1 MKALIIAAGEG
12 SRLGSLTKDEPKP
25 LIKLLGLSLIERV
38 ILTAREAG
46 IVEFIIV
53 TGFMGEKL
61 KEKLGNGDNY
71 GVNIT
76 YIENKEWQGGNGTSV
91 LAAKRALNEDFVLLM
106 ADHIFEAKILNG
118 LKEVKLKNK
127 ECLLAIDKTPK
138 EYIDLDDATKVNVEN
153 GRIMDI
159 GKKIENHSGLD
170 CGIFLLSPSIFE
182 ALKKSIKEGNQAL
195 SGGIRILARNKMM
208 KCFDIRDAFW
218 FDIDTKSSYKKA
230 EKILL
235 KQLIKPRDGPV
246 SRFLNR
252 PVSLRISKL
261 LVKTKVRPN
270 LISFASFLICVFSA
284 FFFSRGNYFS
294 LVIGGLLAQFSS
306 IVDGCD
312 GEVARLKF
320 QESDYGAWFD
330 AVLDR
335 YADAFLLF
343 GLTYHV
349 YSLSGNHLSLLIGF
363 MAILGTFMNSYTA
376 DKYDGFMKRKL
387 GTRGH
392 YFRMGRDVRMFIIF
406 IGALINQPLL
416 ILVIIAILMN
426 IENIR
431 RAVVLNK
438 RCYA

>member
-1 MKALIIAAGEG
+1 MKALIIAAGKG
-12 SRLGSLTKDEPKP
+12 SRLESHSKGQPKP
-25 LIKLLGLSLIERV
+25 LIKLLGLSLVERV
-38 ILTAREAG
+38 ILTAKEAD

-53 TGFMGEKL
+53 IGFLGERI
-61 KEKLGNGDNY
+61 KEKLGNGNNY
-71 GVNIT
+71 GVAIT
-76 YIENKEWQGGNGTSV
+76 YIENKEWQGGNGISV
-91 LAAKRALNEDFVLLM
+91 LTAKRVLNEDFVLLM
-106 ADHIFEAKILNG
+106 ADHIFEAKILDE
-118 LKEVKLKNK
+118 LKEIELKNK
-127 ECLLAIDKTPK
+127 ECILAIDRTPK
-138 EYIDLDDATKVNVEN
+138 EYIDLDDATKVKVKNS
-153 GRIMDI
+153 RIVAI

-182 ALKKSIKEGNQAL
+182 ALEESVKGGDQTL
-195 SGGIRILARNKMM
+195 SGGIRVLARNEMM
-208 KCFDIRDAFW
+208 KYFDVKDAFW

-235 KQLIKPRDGPV
+235 KQLIKRTDGPV

-252 PVSLRISKL
+252 PVSLIISKL
-261 LVKTKVRPN
+261 LVKTKIRPN
-270 LISFASFLICVFSA
+270 LISFVSFLFCVFSA
-284 FFFSRGNYFS
+284 FFFSIGNYI
-294 LVIGGLLAQFSS
+294 LLIIGGVLAQFSS

-312 GEVARLKF
+312 GEVARLTF

-387 GTRGH
+387 GAGEH
-392 YFRMGRDVRMFIIF
+392 YFRMGRDMRMFIIF

-431 RAVVLNK
+431 RVVILN
-438 RCYA
+438 RNG

>member
-1 MKALIIAAGEG
+1 M
-12 SRLGSLTKDEPKP
+12 
-25 LIKLLGLSLIERV
+25 IERV
-38 ILTAREAG
+38 ILTAKKIG

-53 TGFMGEKL
+53 TGFSGERI
-61 KEKLGNGDNY
+61 KEKLGDGNNY
-71 GVNIT
+71 GVKIT
-76 YIENKEWQGGNGTSV
+76 YIENKEWQGGNGVSV
-91 LAAKRALNEDFVLLM
+91 LAAKRALNENFVLLM
-106 ADHIFEAKILNG
+106 ADHIFEAKILDG
-118 LKEVKLKNK
+118 LKEIKLKNK
-127 ECLLAIDKTPK
+127 ECILAIDRTPK
-138 EYIDLDDATKVNVEN
+138 EYIDLDDATKVKVEN
-153 GRIMDI
+153 GKIVDI
-159 GKKIENHSGLD
+159 GKEIVNHSGLD
-170 CGIFLLSPSIFE
+170 CGIFLLSPSMFE
-182 ALKKSIKEGNQAL
+182 ALKKSIKEEDQTL
-195 SGGIRILARNKMM
+195 SGGVRILARNRMM
-208 KCFDIRDAFW
+208 KYFDIRDAFW

-235 KQLIKPRDGPV
+235 KQLIKSTDGPV

-261 LVKTKVRPN
+261 LVKTKIKPN
-270 LISFASFLICVFSA
+270 LISFTSFLICIFSA
-284 FFFSRGNYFS
+284 FFFSVGNYFP
-294 LVIGGLLAQFSS
+294 LIIGGLLAQFSS

-387 GTRGH
+387 GHGEH
-392 YFRMGRDVRMFIIF
+392 YFRMGRDVRIFIIF
-406 IGALINQPLL
+406 IGALINQPFL

-431 RAVVLNK
+431 RVVVLNK
-438 RCYA
+438 NG

>member
-1 MKALIIAAGEG
+1 MKALIIAAGKG
-12 SRLGSLTKDEPKP
+12 SRLESLSKGQPKP

-46 IVEFIIV
+46 IAEFIIV
-53 TGFMGEKL
+53 TGFLEERI
-61 KEKLGNGDNY
+61 KEKLGDGNNY

-76 YIENKEWQGGNGTSV
+76 YIENKEWQGGNGVSV
-91 LAAKRALNEDFVLLM
+91 LAAKGAFNENFVLLM
-106 ADHIFEAKILNG
+106 ADHIFEAKILDE
-118 LKEVKLKNK
+118 LKEIKLKSK
-127 ECLLAIDKTPK
+127 ECILAIDRTPK
-138 EYIDLDDATKVNVEN
+138 EYIDLDDATKVKVEN
-153 GRIMDI
+153 DRIVDI
-159 GKKIENHSGLD
+159 GKKIENYSGLD

-182 ALKKSIKEGNQAL
+182 ALKKSIKEGDQTL
-195 SGGIRILARNKMM
+195 SGGIRILARNRMM
-208 KCFDIRDAFW
+208 KYFDVKNAFW

-235 KQLIKPRDGPV
+235 KQLIKRTDGPV

-252 PVSLRISKL
+252 PVSLIISKL

-284 FFFSRGNYFS
+284 FFFSVGNYFS
-294 LVIGGLLAQFSS
+294 LIIGGVLAQFSS

-312 GEVARLKF
+312 GEVARLTF
-320 QESDYGAWFD
+320 QKSDYGAWFD

-376 DKYDGFMKRKL
+376 DKYDGFMRRKL
-387 GTRGH
+387 GSGEH

-431 RAVVLNK
+431 RVVVLNENG
-438 RCYA
+438 

>member
-1 MKALIIAAGEG
+1 MKALIIAAGKG
-12 SRLGSLTKDEPKP
+12 SRLERISKGQPKP

-53 TGFMGEKL
+53 TGFLGERI
-61 KEKLGNGDNY
+61 KEKLGDGNNY
-71 GVNIT
+71 GVKIT
-76 YIENKEWQGGNGTSV
+76 YIENKEWQGGNGVSV
-91 LAAKRALNEDFVLLM
+91 LAAKGTLNENFVLLM
-106 ADHIFEAKILNG
+106 ADHIFEAKILDG
-118 LKEVKLKNK
+118 LKEIKLKSK
-127 ECLLAIDKTPK
+127 ECILAIDTTPK
-138 EYIDLDDATKVNVEN
+138 EYIDLDDATKVKVEN
-153 GRIMDI
+153 SRIVDI
-159 GKKIENHSGLD
+159 GKKIENYSGFD

-182 ALKKSIKEGNQAL
+182 ALKKSIKEGDQTL
-195 SGGIRILARNKMM
+195 SGGIRILARNRMM
-208 KCFDIRDAFW
+208 KYFDVKNAFW

-235 KQLIKPRDGPV
+235 KQLIKRTDGPV

-252 PVSLRISKL
+252 PVSLIISKL
-261 LVKTKVRPN
+261 LVKTKVKPN

-284 FFFSRGNYFS
+284 FFFSVGNYFS
-294 LVIGGLLAQFSS
+294 LIIGGLLAQFSS

-320 QESDYGAWFD
+320 QESEYGAWFD

-376 DKYDGFMKRKL
+376 DKYDGFMRRKL
-387 GTRGH
+387 GSGEH
-392 YFRMGRDVRMFIIF
+392 YCRMGRDVRMFIIF

-416 ILVIIAILMN
+416 TLVIIAILMN

-431 RAVVLNK
+431 RVVVLN
-438 RCYA
+438 RNG

>member
-1 MKALIIAAGEG
+1 MKALIIAAGKG
-12 SRLGSLTKDEPKP
+12 SRLENLSKGHPKP
-25 LIKLLGLSLIERV
+25 LINLLGLSLLERV
-38 ILTAREAG
+38 ILTARKAG
-46 IVEFIIV
+46 IAEFIMVI
-53 TGFMGEKL
+53 GFLGERI
-61 KEKLGNGDNY
+61 KEKLGDGKNY
-71 GVNIT
+71 GVKIT
-76 YIENKEWQGGNGTSV
+76 YIENKEWQGGNGVSV
-91 LAAKRALNEDFVLLM
+91 LAAKKVLNEDFVLLM
-106 ADHIFEAKILNG
+106 ADHIFDAKILDE
-118 LKEVKLKNK
+118 LKEINLKNK
-127 ECLLAIDKTPK
+127 ECILAIDRTPR
-138 EYIDLDDATKVNVEN
+138 EYIDLDDATKVKVEN
-153 GRIMDI
+153 GRIVDI

-182 ALKKSIKEGNQAL
+182 ALEKSVKEGDQSL
-195 SGGIRILARNKMM
+195 SGGIRVLARDRIM
-208 KCFDIRDAFW
+208 KYFDIKDAFW

-230 EKILL
+230 EKILF
-235 KQLIKPRDGPV
+235 KQLIKPTDGQV

-261 LVKTKVRPN
+261 LVMTKIKPN

-284 FFFSRGNYFS
+284 FLLSAGNYFS
-294 LVIGGLLAQFSS
+294 LIIGGVLAQFSS

-349 YSLSGNHLSLLIGF
+349 YFLSGSHLSLLIGF

-387 GTRGH
+387 GPGGH
-392 YFRMGRDVRMFIIF
+392 YFRMGRDVRIFIIF

-416 ILVIIAILMN
+416 ALVIIAILMN

-431 RAVVLNK
+431 RVVVLSKNG
-438 RCYA
+438 

>member
-1 MKALIIAAGEG
+1 MKALIIAAGKG
-12 SRLGSLTKDEPKP
+12 SRLQNLTKDEPKP
-25 LIKLLGLSLIERV
+25 LINLLGLSLLERV
-38 ILTAREAG
+38 ILTARKAG

-53 TGFMGEKL
+53 LGFLGERI
-61 KEKLGNGDNY
+61 KERLGNGNNY
-71 GVNIT
+71 GVNIN
-76 YIENKEWQGGNGTSV
+76 YIENKEWQGGNGISV
-91 LAAKRALNEDFVLLM
+91 LAAKKVLSENFILLM
-106 ADHIFEAKILNG
+106 ADHIFETRILDE
-118 LKEVKLKNK
+118 LKEIKLKNK
-127 ECLLAIDKTPK
+127 ECILAIDRAPK
-138 EYIDLDDATKVNVEN
+138 EYIDLDDATKVKVEN
-153 GRIMDI
+153 GRIVDI
-159 GKKIENHSGLD
+159 GKKIENYSGLD

-182 ALKKSIKEGNQAL
+182 ALEESSKEVVRTL
-195 SGGIRILARNKMM
+195 SGGVRILARNKMM
-208 KCFDIRDAFW
+208 KYFDIRDAFW

-230 EKILL
+230 GKILL
-235 KQLIKPRDGPV
+235 KQLIKPTDGPV

-261 LVKTKVRPN
+261 LVMTKIKPN
-270 LISFASFLICVFSA
+270 FISFASFLICVFSA
-284 FFFSRGNYFS
+284 FLFSVGNYFS
-294 LVIGGLLAQFSS
+294 LIIGGLLAQFSS
-306 IVDGCD
+306 IIDGCD

-349 YSLSGNHLSLLIGF
+349 YSLSGNHPSLLIGF

-376 DKYDGFMKRKL
+376 DKYDGFMKKKL
-387 GTRGH
+387 GPGEH

-431 RAVVLNK
+431 RVVVLNK
-438 RCYA
+438 NG